1 MTKLNRV
8 PFLHDYDPSIPI
20 TELENLKNFLVKIGA
35 DMSETENSV
44 QRQKQV
50 CLLKILA
57 TTARFAR
64 LRCSLRLHGDIVDFM
79 CIMVPAPK
87 KNLVLADLSRP

>member
-1 MTKLNRV
+1 M
-8 PFLHDYDPSIPI
+8 HDYDPSIPI

-50 CLLKILA
+50 CIVLKNILLFLFNVICICLRKDGKI
-57 TTARFAR
+57 
-64 LRCSLRLHGDIVDFM
+64 I
-79 CIMVPAPK
+79 
-87 KNLVLADLSRP
+87 DLSFVRLGS